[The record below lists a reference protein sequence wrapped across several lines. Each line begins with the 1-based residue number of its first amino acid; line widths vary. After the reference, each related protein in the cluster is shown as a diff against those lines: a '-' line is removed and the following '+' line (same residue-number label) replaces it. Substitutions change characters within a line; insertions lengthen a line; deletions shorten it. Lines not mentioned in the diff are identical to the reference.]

1 MNSIKR
7 EVDSMADIQQP
18 TPLKRQRI
26 VGDESSVK
34 VVENVPL
41 FPSIIEL
48 DGISNFDTL
57 NMDVFEEPKEF
68 VTVDGADPDSVILL
82 ADKSGSAI
90 EKQKEPARVRC
101 FQ

>member
-18 TPLKRQRI
+18 RPLKRQQL
-26 VGDESSVK
+26 VEDESSVK

-48 DGISNFDTL
+48 NGTSIFDTL

-68 VTVDGADPDSVILL
+68 FTLDGADPNSVILL
-82 ADKSGSAI
+82 ADESRSEI